1 MCARA
6 VVERKGAGMEKPESV
21 EAYFDG
27 LNDEARV
34 ALERLRD
41 AIAAAVPEADQAIAW
56 GMPAFRLG
64 GKALVGYAAFKDHYS
79 FFPMSTAA
87 IDAHREELGEH
98 VTGKGTISFGY
109 GERLPVRLVKRV
121 VKTRLAEIAARRR

>member
-1 MCARA
+1 
-6 VVERKGAGMEKPESV
+6 MEKPESV

-41 AIAAAVPEADQAIAW
+41 AIAAAVPEAEQAIAW
-56 GMPAFRLG
+56 SMPAFRLG